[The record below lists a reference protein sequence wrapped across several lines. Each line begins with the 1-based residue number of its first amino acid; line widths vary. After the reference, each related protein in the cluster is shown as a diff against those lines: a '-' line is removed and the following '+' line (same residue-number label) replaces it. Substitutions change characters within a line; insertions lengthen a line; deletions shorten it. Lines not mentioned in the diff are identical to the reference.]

1 MRIPTPDTI
10 RVRMTRPPPAP
21 LMDGFDVSNYRPGA
35 TYVVDARVGDYLI
48 LAGYARAEPYPAS
61 PTAQSWTEQQQRR
74 AEDRIREGLRDSRA
88 KTIRAA
94 DLR

>member
-1 MRIPTPDTI
+1 MGIRTPDTI

-21 LMDGFDVSNYRPGA
+21 VMDGFDVSSYRPGA
-35 TYVVDARVGDYLI
+35 TYVLETRVGDYLI
-48 LAGYARAEPYPAS
+48 LAGYARAEPFPPS
-61 PTAQSWTEQQQRR
+61 PTAQTWTAREQRR
-74 AEDRIREGLRDSRA
+74 AEDRIREELRDSRA

>member
-21 LMDGFDVSNYRPGA
+21 VMDGFDVSSYRPGN
-35 TYVVDARVGDYLI
+35 TYLVDARVGDYLI
-48 LAGYARAEPYPAS
+48 LAGYARAEPFPPS
-61 PTAQSWTEQQQRR
+61 PTAQTWTAREQRR
-74 AEDRIREGLRDSRA
+74 AEDRIREELRDSRA

>member
-1 MRIPTPDTI
+1 MGIRTPDTV

-21 LMDGFDVSNYRPGA
+21 VMDGFDVSSYRPGA

-48 LAGYARAEPYPAS
+48 RAGYARAEPYPAS
-61 PTAQSWTEQQQRR
+61 PTVQASTEQQQRR
-74 AEDRIREGLRDSRA
+74 AEDRIREELRDSRA

-94 DLR
+94 DLH